1 MISLGLS
8 NTMRPIPRHS
18 ARVDLLEVQVYDTAK
33 DAGEAAAWD
42 DTQYVRELATSKGLE
57 KVNVLFARAHSQ
69 RFRWSSTGGGL
80 TNPMGL
86 AKVFPYEQVRFCC
99 MDEFWGQD
107 ISHPG
112 SLASALKGQA
122 HPQIYKRMQIQQ
134 FSPCSEHIEEETY
147 RYSQILRECT
157 PLHLTQSGIGTG
169 REDGTSPH
177 MAFMDYPWASFDPN
191 DPRLIIPVELPQWCR
206 EQQRKDFPIYE
217 SIEDVPRYALSVT
230 IRVIMSAERL
240 SCLVVDE
247 YKANAVRVTL
257 TADISPE
264 NPATIMRTHPNAVLY
279 LDKAAAEAWLSS

>member
-1 MISLGLS
+1 MIEFGPSS
-8 NTMRPIPRHS
+8 TMRPTPKHS
-18 ARVDLLEVQVYDTAK
+18 ARVDLLEVQIYDTAK

-42 DTQYVRELATSKGLE
+42 DAQYVLELTRDKGLDS
-57 KVNVLFARAHSQ
+57 VNVLLARAHSQ
-69 RFRWSSTGGGL
+69 RFRWGSTGGGL
-80 TNPMGL
+80 TNPLGL
-86 AKVFPYEQVRFCC
+86 GNVFPYEQVRFCC

-122 HPQIYKRMQIQQ
+122 HPEVYERMQIYQ
-134 FSPCSEHIEEETY
+134 FAPCGKNIEEEAY
-147 RYSQILRECT
+147 RYSQILRESM

-191 DPRLIIPVELPQWCR
+191 DPRLIMPVELPLWCR
-206 EQQRKDFPIYE
+206 EQQKKDFPIYK
-217 SIEDVPRYALSVT
+217 SIDDVPRYALSAT

-257 TADISPE
+257 TADINPE

-279 LDKAAAEAWLSS
+279 LDNAAAKAWLHD